1 MEEVVQ
7 EAIPAAPKE
16 EMGQPQAIPSDQE
29 TLQQALANDDPKDR
43 QWKELRRSRDE
54 FERKSRMQEELL
66 QRLMTQQMAPPTVPQ
81 PEEDVIADL
90 TKDEYVS
97 GEKVAKSLRKIEDKY
112 EKKFAEMESK
122 YKKNTVE
129 DKYAKLQHKYSDFDD
144 VVNLE
149 TIKTFAEKN
158 PEIAET
164 WRNLDDYSI
173 AIQAYPLIKSSGI
186 VDDVKGIK
194 RSKEVEKK
202 LDENKK
208 TVQSPQVFDKRPMAQ
223 AFDYT
228 KMSKSMKDELQ
239 SEMHRYG
246 SLAAGVPHIG

>member
-144 VVNLE
+144 V
-149 TIKTFAEKN
+149 
-158 PEIAET
+158 
-164 WRNLDDYSI
+164 
-173 AIQAYPLIKSSGI
+173 
-186 VDDVKGIK
+186 KGIK